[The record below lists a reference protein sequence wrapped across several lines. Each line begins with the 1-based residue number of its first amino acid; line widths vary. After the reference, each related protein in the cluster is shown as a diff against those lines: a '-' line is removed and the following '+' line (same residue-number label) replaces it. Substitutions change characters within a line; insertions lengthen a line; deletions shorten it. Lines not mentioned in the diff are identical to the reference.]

1 MSVLG
6 FSTSIALASLLSALP
21 RLIAKAEA
29 MKINTPVLNASSVN
43 PAAAQKKSRGHTHL
57 PQHQRHET
65 ATENHGQD
73 QPGFELP
80 GCDFIPDFGVV
91 RPSEYI
97 SATFAIKSEEFIHY
111 VI

>member
-6 FSTSIALASLLSALP
+6 VSTSIALASLLSALP

-29 MKINTPVLNASSVN
+29 MKINTPVLNASSESGRRT
-43 PAAAQKKSRGHTHL
+43 KKSRGHTHL